1 MNENETWWADDPD
14 YHEFLDEME
23 GKDNDREA

>member
-1 MNENETWWADDPD
+1 MSEDAWWEQDPD